1 MNDLVGGSGERP
13 RSGGELTLSRRLVGG
28 VLVGMLAIYLI
39 TMGVLQYNFSRMQG
53 QLESVNSRLGH
64 TNAQLSAL
72 SSLDELKAEMIKL
85 DQNIVAMRDLMG
97 PFPDVANSVGALNG
111 QIASL
116 SRTIAMLQSDTSGL
130 PSLSASI
137 QRMSTELRG
146 ITERMN
152 EMNRTVAG
160 AGGSVS
166 NMQGQVASIQGDLG
180 ELQEDVADMNQR
192 LKIIPKTGAPN

>member
-1 MNDLVGGSGERP
+1 MNDLAGGSGGDSP
-13 RSGGELTLSRRLVGG
+13 SGGGLKVSKALLIVVAGAYLV
-28 VLVGMLAIYLI
+28 A
-39 TMGVLQYNFSRMQG
+39 MGVVQYNFSRMHD
-53 QLESVNSRLGH
+53 QLDSVTSNLER
-64 TNAQLSAL
+64 TNAKLSAL
-72 SSLDELKAEMIKL
+72 SNLELLKAEMSKL
-85 DQNIVAMRDLMG
+85 DEDIVAMRELMG
-97 PFPDVANSVGALNG
+97 PFPDMAESVGALNG

-116 SRTIAMLQSDTSGL
+116 SGTIAMLQSDTSGL
-130 PSLSASI
+130 PSVAVSI

-166 NMQGQVASIQGDLG
+166 GMQGQVASIQGDLG